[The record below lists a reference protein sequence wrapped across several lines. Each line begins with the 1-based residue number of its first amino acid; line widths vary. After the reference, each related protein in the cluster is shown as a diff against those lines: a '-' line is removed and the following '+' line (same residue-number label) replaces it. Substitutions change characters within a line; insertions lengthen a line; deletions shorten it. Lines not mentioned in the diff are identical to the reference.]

1 MDCLSN
7 ELFGALG
14 ETYAYC
20 PGPVEILAKYSK
32 ANGVGSQRT
41 FRGNNLLSALGLRG
55 GGTWQRIFQGEIFRS
70 TLGLM
75 GGLGSKLFGGEFCQ
89 VA

>member
-14 ETYAYC
+14 ETCAYC

-41 FRGNNLLSALGLRG
+41 FRGNNLLSARGLM
-55 GGTWQRIFQGEIFRS
+55 GGTWQRVFQGEILRS

-75 GGLGSKLFGGEFCQ
+75 GGLGSKLFEGKFCQ

>member
-20 PGPVEILAKYSK
+20 PGPVEIVAKYSK

-41 FRGNNLLSALGLRG
+41 FRGNNLLSALGLMG
-55 GGTWQRIFQGEIFRS
+55 
-70 TLGLM
+70 
-75 GGLGSKLFGGEFCQ
+75 GGLGSEFFRERFCE
-89 VA
+89 VPWG

>member
-20 PGPVEILAKYSK
+20 PGPVEIVAKYSK

-41 FRGNNLLSALGLRG
+41 FRGNNLLSALGLMG
-55 GGTWQRIFQGEIFRS
+55 GDLAANFSGRDFVKYPGAN
-70 TLGLM
+70 
-75 GGLGSKLFGGEFCQ
+75 GGLGSKIFGGESCQ